1 MKNFLVLL
9 LSLFIVIALEAKPE
23 YSRRENKACV
33 YCHFTA
39 SGGTRNFLGHYYSRQ
54 GYTFDDSIYG
64 QAEYKKQPPLPA
76 DLSFQRPTA
85 EGRLVD
91 RRLEILKSINFRSVT
106 GETYYAAGELIRCGK
121 EFVQKLDTAG
131 IAYNK
136 NLEEILVRDFFG
148 FGKYNVEGYAL
159 HSGMGLSMNHAPLV
173 YLKSRNA
180 KLSPDVYLKQRFDFF
195 RKLSNYSEA
204 EILSPVYAEFVSG
217 DPHFIAKPNFTTGA
231 NLKWD
236 EGKMDKAIRVENLGW
251 GLFAKSILAA
261 NYLSSVHAEGVGL
274 TPKAGFY
281 GQVLLY
287 QMINTM
293 LWLRYGLGF
302 DGASFRSFSPDY
314 YDTRELMY
322 VPNELAVEFEDKT
335 SAPSSYYVKE
345 RLSDLRTLGVL
356 LMGLAEFYALTDPH
370 RLSMQKVIG
379 NGPDDSDDFPFSY
392 NSRYLA
398 KELVLIALKNIEV
411 MHYDRRLGC
420 LYSTATFV
428 RPIHTV
434 KTADVA
440 LTMMGLGKIF
450 NAFYD
455 DAEIRNVSGNL
466 IYATGQFLIQ
476 RLQAIDGGMGTSYDT
491 KRGNADFLNRRL
503 EVQALSLSAL
513 MEAFKVSREER
524 FYRAATKIY
533 SYMVK
538 GLWDEDLNT
547 FRTHE
552 DSGVLAIT
560 PVAFGATV
568 GALREMVLAT
578 GDLRT
583 FAYLLAYFEGIMKNY
598 SLQLS
603 ELDFTGEAM
612 DDIRDSD
619 GDNIF
624 QADLAGGDFGIAPV
638 FASEV
643 QIEPIRR

>member
-1 MKNFLVLL
+1 MRKIFIFLW
-9 LSLFIVIALEAKPE
+9 LSVVVGLEAKPE

-39 SGGTRNFLGHYYSRQ
+39 NGGTRNFLGHYYSRQ
-54 GYTFDDSIYG
+54 GYTFDESVYG
-64 QAEYKKQPPLPA
+64 RSEYRKQPPLPQ

-85 EGRLVD
+85 EGKLID
-91 RRLEILKSINFRSVT
+91 RRLEILKSINFRSRT
-106 GETYYAAGELIRCGK
+106 GESYFAAGELIRCGR
-121 EFVQKLDTAG
+121 EFVKKLDTAG

-136 NLEEILVRDFFG
+136 NLEEILVRNFFG
-148 FGKYNVEGYAL
+148 FGKYNVEAYSL
-159 HSGMGLSMNHAPLV
+159 HAGMGLSMVHAPLV

-180 KLSPDVYLKQRFDFF
+180 KSKPEDYLKKRFDFF
-195 RKLSNYSEA
+195 RKLANYSEP
-204 EILSPVYAEFVSG
+204 EELSPIYAEFASG
-217 DPHFIAKPNFTTGA
+217 DPHFTDKPDFKTGA
-231 NLKWD
+231 KQKWD
-236 EGKMDKAIRVENLGW
+236 TQKMDKAIRVENMGW
-251 GLFAKSILAA
+251 GLFAKSILAS
-261 NYLSSVHAEGVGL
+261 NYLASVHAEGVGI

-281 GQVLLY
+281 GQVLMY
-287 QMINTM
+287 QMVNTM

-322 VPNELAVEFEDKT
+322 IPNELAVEFDEKT
-335 SAPSSYYVKE
+335 GAPASYYVKE
-345 RLSDLRTLGVL
+345 RLSDLRTMGVL

-379 NGPDDSDDFPFSY
+379 NGPDDSEDFPFSY
-392 NSRYLA
+392 NARYLA
-398 KELVLIALKNIEV
+398 KELVLIALKNIET

-428 RPIHTV
+428 RPVRTV
-434 KTADVA
+434 KTADMA

-450 NAFYD
+450 NSFYD
-455 DAEIRNVSGNL
+455 DPEIRNVSGNL
-466 IYATGQFLIQ
+466 IYAAGQFLIQ
-476 RLQAIDGGMGTSYDT
+476 RLQPVDGGFGSSYDT
-491 KRGNADFLNRRL
+491 RRAEADFLNRRL
-503 EVQALSLSAL
+503 EDQALTVSAL
-513 MEAFKVSREER
+513 LEAFKVSRDER
-524 FYRAATKIY
+524 FYRSATRAY

-538 GLWDEDLNT
+538 NLWDEDLNT

-552 DSGVLAIT
+552 ESGILTMT
-560 PVAFGATV
+560 PAGFGATV

-612 DDIRDSD
+612 DEVRDSD

-624 QADLAGGDFGIAPV
+624 QSDMAGGDFGIAPV

-643 QIEPIRR
+643 QVEPIRR